1 MKKQTALDIA
11 FIFCLS
17 LCCHFIFSKYGFN
30 PTDEGFVLSS
40 SNRILHGQIP
50 HIDFSSLRP
59 LGYAYL
65 HIPELLISKKYMF
78 LVSRYVFWFEQVLI
92 AFLWVRFVQQY
103 LGVFQN
109 AAFQYIL
116 MFMCLVFNV
125 HYFPVAVLH
134 TIDGLLFAVAGL
146 FLLQK
151 KPLVLN
157 LIGTL
162 FIGFSVLCKQ
172 GFIIMIPAAFI
183 LFWNKRI
190 TLLLSFLPVLV
201 YVVILYLKGGA
212 TDLKLQL
219 TGHTE
224 IVDIGFKSYLF
235 NQFFWLGIIAVIII
249 RRFKFFHIYWFFQLI
264 LLCFLLVR
272 FHYYGKVLF
281 FYSGLLTAE
290 ILIALIN
297 FKIPLYS
304 MEPDKVYFENE
315 EMSGTYHYA
324 IYSGIIIRLAICTLA
339 IMWCVSI
346 SIGYNTPALFL
357 GGYWTFVALVFNL
370 TTDAKSM
377 HPSNYIALILIA
389 SIFIYVRLHFIYRD
403 NASSELTYQLGE
415 LTEGTSG
422 IYTNKN
428 TYDLIKEIAK
438 IKKQQADKAVFLPDF
453 TALQIASSHLSK
465 IKTEW
470 PNKTEIPNEQILYKV
485 ASALD
490 FKDTSTYYYIAK
502 YQTAQLADTLI
513 PLTDQGNDYRIIRY
527 VKEHTSKQGETRF
540 FEIYQK

>member
-1 MKKQTALDIA
+1 MKKQTTLDIA
-11 FIFCLS
+11 FIFGLS
-17 LCCHFIFSKYGFN
+17 LCCHFLFSKYGFN

-65 HIPELLISKKYMF
+65 HIPELLISKRYMF
-78 LVSRYVFWFEQVLI
+78 LVSRYIFWLEQVLI
-92 AFLWVRFVQQY
+92 AFLWVRLVQQY

-109 AAFQYIL
+109 AVFQYIL
-116 MFMCLVFNV
+116 MFTCLVFNV

-146 FLLQK
+146 FFLQK
-151 KPLVLN
+151 KSVILN
-157 LIGTL
+157 LIGAL
-162 FIGFSVLCKQ
+162 FFGFSVICKQ
-172 GFIIMIPAAFI
+172 GFIVMIPVAFI

-201 YVVILYLKGGA
+201 YVILLYMKGGA
-212 TDLKLQL
+212 TDLKMQL

-224 IVDIGFKSYLF
+224 IVDIGFKSYFF
-235 NQFFWLGIIAVIII
+235 NLYFWLGVTTVIIV
-249 RRFKFFHIYWFFQLI
+249 RRFKFFHIYWFFQLL

-272 FHYYGKVLF
+272 FHYHGKVLF

-290 ILIALIN
+290 IMIALIN
-297 FKIPLYS
+297 IKIPLYS

-324 IYSGIIIRLAICTLA
+324 IYSGKILRLATSTLA

-357 GGYWTFVALVFNL
+357 GGYWAFAALVFNM

-377 HPSNYIALILIA
+377 HPSNYIVLILIA

-403 NASSELTYQLGE
+403 GVSSKLTYQLGE
-415 LTEGTSG
+415 LVKGASG

-428 TYDLIKEIAK
+428 TYDLIAEIAK
-438 IKKQQADKAVFLPDF
+438 IKKQQADKAIFLPDF
-453 TALQIASSHLSK
+453 TALQITTSHLSK

-470 PNKTEIPNEQILYKV
+470 PNKTEIPNEQILNKV
-485 ASALD
+485 ASAID
-490 FKDTSTYYYIAK
+490 FNDTSTYYYIAK

-513 PLTDQGNDYRIIRY
+513 PLVNNGLDYRIIRY

-540 FEIYQK
+540 FEIYHK